1 MEKNN
6 VRQLLL
12 AAIIIGAAG
21 VMGACTDNDYDL
33 NEVDMT
39 VGIGGGRITI
49 PTSSSDV
56 IPLYEVLKFNDSEV
70 VDTLEGGDYYFAKD
84 GDPVDNTEVSINKF
98 SVERRSNQQFVF
110 DIDLSGAAA
119 AKQNGG
125 KMLLTLPNAVQKSKV
140 VNTFNYDGNQPD
152 EVVELKETYIS
163 AKMEVEVSYTPNMKK
178 VVSKFAEMS
187 IELPNYMD
195 FEVVSQSNCT
205 KEGNKLV
212 FKNVP
217 TNTNLKTTININK
230 LTMGM
235 APDEELGSLTVDE
248 NGKVVLV
255 GNVRMT
261 VKVAEINDNLLPSD
275 FVNCSIISKMA
286 MDEAI
291 MLDKVKGRFVPV
303 INLDDLG
310 DAEVTGLPDFLT
322 EGDVKID
329 IDNPQLLLTLNSN
342 LTVGGEVTGVIKW
355 WRTDD
360 NGNSEE
366 GDIKLPQPIR
376 IKAAAEGASPES
388 NAIKVCICRYKTAE
402 MEAAYDQVIET
413 DDISELLY
421 PRVIDRISFKGEAT
435 ADKNNVYAYELGKK
449 YIIRPAYRVE
459 APLAFGD
466 NAKIVY
472 TETFEDWNEDVK
484 DFDVKEGTYIE
495 LIAKVENRIP
505 AYLNVKA
512 TPLDVNGDELAESV
526 VDVDVDADVKASA
539 DGVTPAV
546 SELKIVLTPAKGAF
560 EKLNGLKLKVS
571 GAARDAQ
578 GNNPVKGITL
588 NANKH
593 SLVLKDIKL
602 SLVGTAVADLN

>member
-205 KEGNKLV
+205 KEGNKPV

-217 TNTNLKTTININK
+217 TN
-230 LTMGM
+230 G
-235 APDEELGSLTVDE
+235 
-248 NGKVVLV
+248 
-255 GNVRMT
+255 
-261 VKVAEINDNLLPSD
+261 
-275 FVNCSIISKMA
+275 
-286 MDEAI
+286 
-291 MLDKVKGRFVPV
+291 
-303 INLDDLG
+303 
-310 DAEVTGLPDFLT
+310 
-322 EGDVKID
+322 
-329 IDNPQLLLTLNSN
+329 
-342 LTVGGEVTGVIKW
+342 
-355 WRTDD
+355 
-360 NGNSEE
+360 
-366 GDIKLPQPIR
+366 
-376 IKAAAEGASPES
+376 
-388 NAIKVCICRYKTAE
+388 
-402 MEAAYDQVIET
+402 
-413 DDISELLY
+413 
-421 PRVIDRISFKGEAT
+421 
-435 ADKNNVYAYELGKK
+435 
-449 YIIRPAYRVE
+449 
-459 APLAFGD
+459 
-466 NAKIVY
+466 
-472 TETFEDWNEDVK
+472 
-484 DFDVKEGTYIE
+484 
-495 LIAKVENRIP
+495 
-505 AYLNVKA
+505 
-512 TPLDVNGDELAESV
+512 
-526 VDVDVDADVKASA
+526 
-539 DGVTPAV
+539 
-546 SELKIVLTPAKGAF
+546 
-560 EKLNGLKLKVS
+560 
-571 GAARDAQ
+571 
-578 GNNPVKGITL
+578 
-588 NANKH
+588 
-593 SLVLKDIKL
+593 
-602 SLVGTAVADLN
+602 